1 MHFGAQRWTISEGL
15 TLGAELAGLA
25 SYTTV
30 GMSATELSQVVNF
43 NAAPAAPSGTSVLL
57 LYDVLN
63 AGSLAL
69 EAALQAAGITVTR
82 SAVGQSAYD
91 GTNPA
96 PDAFNAVVHL
106 VAGSWSSNMPVAGQN
121 ALVTYVQNGGGF
133 LGSEWLGYGVYSGY
147 YLNMTDLVLFT
158 ATASN
163 GIGAPSCWSMSQGR
177 KPIPSW
183 RTWRRG

>member
-1 MHFGAQRWTISEGL
+1 
-15 TLGAELAGLA
+15 
-25 SYTTV
+25 
-30 GMSATELSQVVNF
+30 
-43 NAAPAAPSGTSVLL
+43 
-57 LYDVLN
+57 
-63 AGSLAL
+63 
-69 EAALQAAGITVTR
+69 
-82 SAVGQSAYD
+82 
-91 GTNPA
+91 
-96 PDAFNAVVHL
+96 
-106 VAGSWSSNMPVAGQN
+106 MPVAGQN

-147 YLNMTDLVLFT
+147 YLNMTDVVLFT